1 MTPAPSAVTDFF
13 SHRVLLAVGTRLL
26 IALLIPFGSAVAAE
40 QSLIEF
46 SLKDQFNNRH
56 TQQQA
61 LGKVVLIIGSDGE
74 GSEFNDAWGT
84 AINQAVTDHP
94 DYPQLHQLPYADLR
108 GVPFFAKGYVRGMM
122 PEEPESWVLMDW
134 KGRFASA
141 YDFQPGATNV
151 LIFGTDGNLKLHV
164 SGQQPDSPTLARA
177 IQELSVQLDTLSN

>member
-1 MTPAPSAVTDFF
+1 MLHFKARARSARGAHDSFF
-13 SHRVLLAVGTRLL
+13 T

-94 DYPQLHQLPYADLR
+94 NYPQLHQLPYADLR

-134 KGRFASA
+134 KGSFAKA
-141 YDFQPGATNV
+141 YEFQSEATNI
-151 LIFGTDGNLKLHV
+151 LIFGTDGALKIHLF
-164 SGQQPDSPTLARA
+164 GQELESEKLARLV
-177 IQELSVQLDTLSN
+177 QELTLQLDSLSN